1 MAIGTAELDRGR
13 DMHDRPRAMAQEAL
27 APQRLPDRARTQ
39 QETSIV
45 ASSARQQGTLG
56 ALAAGVV
63 SSSIVFGLT
72 RFSPR
77 FRAFTG
83 VSGKTAL
90 VVTPMFGA
98 FTLKSHLAVSTATK
112 DPEGFGAVA
121 TTASKSAASVA
132 QASLMPWH
140 TAANIVYDHPCKTIA
155 GIAGPLYAAI
165 FYKES
170 TNPATANMLLSQR
183 LIHTRV
189 YGQAVAIA
197 TTVFVMFVG
206 QSMQTDGMYVIDPK
220 DGQVSRSNWLKKDS
234 KVRHWYS
241 MTDAERK
248 ADSVGGGE
256 GASTGPN
263 YDLLVPLI
271 YAPLLPLMII
281 GLRGRVHKDTLTK
294 IVSGTIFV
302 ALVHAGTVMFS
313 DRTITMQ

>member
-1 MAIGTAELDRGR
+1 
-13 DMHDRPRAMAQEAL
+13 MHERPRAMAQQAL
-27 APQRLPDRARTQ
+27 DPQPLPNRARTA
-39 QETSIV
+39 QETSYV
-45 ASSARQQGTLG
+45 ASSARQQGTFG
-56 ALAAGVV
+56 ALAAGAV
-63 SSSIVFGLT
+63 SSTLVFGLT

-112 DPEGFGAVA
+112 DPEGFGAVNA
-121 TTASKSAASVA
+121 EPAKSAASLA
-132 QASLMPWH
+132 SASLMPWH
-140 TAANIVYDHPCKTIA
+140 MAANIVYEHPCKTIA

-206 QSMQTDGMYVIDPK
+206 QSMQTDGMYVVGK
-220 DGQVSRSNWLKKDS
+220 DGQLTRSNWVRETGKI
-234 KVRHWYS
+234 RHWYS

-248 ADSVGGGE
+248 EEAT
-256 GASTGPN
+256 GAAGSTGPN
-263 YDLLVPLI
+263 YDLLVPLV

-302 ALVHAGTVMFS
+302 ALVHAGTIMFS